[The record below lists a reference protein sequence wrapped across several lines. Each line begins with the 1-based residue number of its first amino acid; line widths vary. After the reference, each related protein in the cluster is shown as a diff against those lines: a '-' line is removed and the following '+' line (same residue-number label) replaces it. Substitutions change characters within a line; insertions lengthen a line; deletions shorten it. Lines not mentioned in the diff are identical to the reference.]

1 MTALGAMLTALGVT
15 MIYLGAVTDVLDL
28 SMCALASFICVFA
41 LLEFGTGYAV
51 TVGAATLLLSL
62 MVLPSKIAAFEYALM
77 AGYMILKP
85 RIERLDRIF
94 AWCVKLVYINL
105 SLVLG
110 LLAAKYV
117 FMLPD
122 DGLWLNIA
130 FVVLGNGAF
139 VLFDIA
145 CTRLIILY
153 VYRLRKRLNI
163 EKYLKR

>member
-51 TVGAATLLLSL
+51 TVSAATLLLSL
-62 MVLPSKIAAFEYALM
+62 MLLPSKIAAFEYALM

-85 RIERLDRIF
+85 RIERLNRIS
-94 AWCVKLVYINL
+94 AWCVKFVYINV
-105 SLVLG
+105 SLALG

-130 FVVLGNGAF
+130 FAVLGNVAF

-145 CTRLIILY
+145 CTRLIVLY
-153 VYRLRKRLNI
+153 VFRLRKRLNI